1 MKLHRGTYALP
12 ATTDYP
18 TELKKVAVLDFDLSN
33 SSLNKFERRETPKTK
48 EPYYVVYLIFKLL
61 LCGTSVEAELHWNKK
76 LVCSVPVKEL
86 QTTSE

>member
-1 MKLHRGTYALP
+1 
-12 ATTDYP
+12 
-18 TELKKVAVLDFDLSN
+18 
-33 SSLNKFERRETPKTK
+33 
-48 EPYYVVYLIFKLL
+48 VYLIFKLL